1 MRRKILDLR
10 QIQEAALRQATV
22 APTDENYSESLERG
36 TAEEE
41 RLNIIS
47 FFLDGREYA
56 FEVSSAV
63 EVLKLKTLT
72 EVPKTP
78 SFVLGILSVRGEMVP
93 VIDLKGR
100 FGESA
105 QGGKA
110 GRILVASVDDLK
122 AGFIVER
129 LSGVKEVPVS
139 SIDGD
144 LDGFDEPC
152 RGFLK
157 GLIRG
162 ASVIRLLDAGRL
174 MEFRPDEA

>member
-22 APTDENYSESLERG
+22 APTDENYSESLARG

-47 FFLDGREYA
+47 FFLDGLEYA

-63 EVLKLKTLT
+63 EVLRLKNLT

-78 SFVLGILSVRGEMVP
+78 AFVLGILSVRGEMVP

-100 FGESA
+100 FGEGLQA
-105 QGGKA
+105 KKT
-110 GRILVASVDDLK
+110 GRVLVASFDDLK

-139 SIDGD
+139 SIDAD
-144 LDGFDEPC
+144 TSGFDEPC

-157 GLIRG
+157 GLIKG
-162 ASVIRLLDAGRL
+162 DSLIRLLDAGKL
-174 MEFRPDEA
+174 MEFRADEA